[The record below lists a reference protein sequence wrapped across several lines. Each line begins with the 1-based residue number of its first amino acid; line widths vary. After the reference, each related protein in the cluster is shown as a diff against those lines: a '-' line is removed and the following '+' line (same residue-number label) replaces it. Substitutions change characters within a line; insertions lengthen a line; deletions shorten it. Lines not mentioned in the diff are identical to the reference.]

1 MTEDLKVNGI
11 KVNYFCICRRKL
23 WLFSHHIRLEPESE
37 KVLLG
42 KILHEE
48 SYPYMERKE
57 ILIEDLLKIDVIGG
71 EKVLEIKYSRRMK
84 DAARCQLLYY
94 LYYLKRKGITM
105 RGELRFPKEKK
116 KEEVLLD
123 EKGERRVEEIL
134 KGIRE
139 VENLPNPPSAERSS
153 ICRKCAYMDF
163 CWG

>member
-42 KILHEE
+42 KIL
-48 SYPYMERKE
+48 
-57 ILIEDLLKIDVIGG
+57 
-71 EKVLEIKYSRRMK
+71 
-84 DAARCQLLYY
+84 
-94 LYYLKRKGITM
+94 
-105 RGELRFPKEKK
+105 
-116 KEEVLLD
+116 
-123 EKGERRVEEIL
+123 

-139 VENLPNPPSAERSS
+139 VENLPNPPSAEQSS